1 VSPDDVPPADDDS
14 EVARARDDTD
24 TDSDSPSDAPRLDGP
39 SSLSRRQLLG
49 LVGGAGAVGGVG
61 WFRPTWL
68 PDPITDWLTTLYPN
82 PPAHVWRPAVSDAH
96 ADEAVDRL
104 ERTVERAQTLKE
116 RVDLDSVPRELRFS
130 LDHGDPSGGWLDS
143 AQSASDAHERLQ
155 YATIGLSFA
164 GEVVGAATFVLD
176 EADPERLAD
185 RGRAIRS
192 SAEAVLDSVG
202 DYAVSDPSRDLAYL
216 YFVERELAFAR
227 FNSRYRKRF
236 AGETTTAS
244 DDFTDG
250 AVADANAAY
259 LQAEQRLA
267 NARYYRDRYRE
278 GLGDEARSYAD
289 ALDSALTTLTES
301 IATFPTASEVRDR
314 ISDERDLG
322 QQTPYG
328 AARWEL
334 LSICFDSDYRRDY
347 GPDGHRHGHT
357 VQRVVESAIA
367 LLGRRG
373 HEFALDELGVSPGD
387 TGYDS
392 GRTFRAKRRAVRRFR
407 SVRDA
412 YDSPFAGV
420 LAQGAANLIHA
431 GEVGIDLADGTHPM
445 WRNRVEATT
454 YYLVGEGEMRELGE
468 VYGTVID
475 GS

>member
-1 VSPDDVPPADDDS
+1 MSPDDAPPVD
-14 EVARARDDTD
+14 
-24 TDSDSPSDAPRLDGP
+24 DSPSDAPSTDNSRPDDR

-49 LVGGAGAVGGVG
+49 LVGGAGAVGGIG

-68 PDPITDWLTTLYPN
+68 PDPITDWLTTVYPN

-96 ADEAVDRL
+96 ADEAVARL

-116 RVDLDSVPRELRFS
+116 RVDVDSVPRELEFS
-130 LDHGDPSGGWLDS
+130 LDHGDPSGGWLES
-143 AQSASDAHERLQ
+143 ARSASDAHERLR
-155 YATIGLSFA
+155 YATVGLSFA
-164 GEVVGAATFVLD
+164 GEAVGAAKFVLD

-185 RGRAIRS
+185 RGRAIQS

-216 YFVERELAFAR
+216 YFVERDLAFAR
-227 FNSRYRKRF
+227 FESRYRKRF
-236 AGETTTAS
+236 DGETTTAG
-244 DDFTDG
+244 DDFTGG
-250 AVADANAAY
+250 AVADAHATY

-267 NARYYRDRYRE
+267 NARYYRDRYRA

-314 ISDERDLG
+314 LSDEHDSDR
-322 QQTPYG
+322 QTPYG

-334 LSICFDSDYRRDY
+334 LSICFDSDYRLNY
-347 GPDGHRHGHT
+347 GPEGHRHGHT
-357 VQRVVESAIA
+357 VQRVVEAAVA

-373 HEFALDELGVSPGD
+373 REFALDELGVSPGD

-407 SVRDA
+407 SVRDE

-420 LAQGAANLIHA
+420 LAQDAANLIHA
-431 GEVGIDLADGTHPM
+431 GEVAIEFADGTFPM
-445 WRNRVEATT
+445 WRNRVDATT
-454 YYLVGEGEMRELGE
+454 YYLVGESEMRELGE
-468 VYGTVID
+468 VYGTIVD